1 MQEAPAPV
9 APEDSRVVDLL
20 AALEASVAAAKES
33 RQRHPTALPADGD
46 AADGEAG
53 DDEAPAAKKPAA
65 RSRSRRSA

>member
-20 AALEASVAAAKES
+20 AALEASVAAAKDS

-46 AADGEAG
+46 AADGE
-53 DDEAPAAKKPAA
+53 PATTRRRRPRSRA
-65 RSRSRRSA
+65 RSRTRRSA